1 MAEQRGDNE
10 KGNNSD
16 IGKHANRCGIFIS
29 FNYSSN
35 SFRQYDVIQFDGV
48 LELSK
53 FAFNKSYFEILKKY
67 KHDDVNNSYSQ
78 YFVEDELHLS
88 YVVSK
93 IKTGIMQELIFPI
106 STDMVDV
113 TNSEFHTIIAK
124 PQDRCNAFVKEI

>member
-1 MAEQRGDNE
+1 M
-10 KGNNSD
+10 
-16 IGKHANRCGIFIS
+16 
-29 FNYSSN
+29 
-35 SFRQYDVIQFDGV
+35 
-48 LELSK
+48 ELSK

-88 YVVSK
+88 YVFSK

-124 PQDRCNAFVKEI
+124 TQDRCNPFAKEI